1 MANNKYQE
9 LLWQKY
15 CQEFKH
21 ANFNVNNNNDN
32 NNNNNN
38 KNRHRALIL
47 ETSLETVLESS

>member
-1 MANNKYQE
+1 MANGKYQK

-21 ANFNVNNNNDN
+21 VNFNVNSNND
-32 NNNNNN
+32 NNNNN

>member
-1 MANNKYQE
+1 MTNNKYQE

-21 ANFNVNNNNDN
+21 VNFNVNNNND